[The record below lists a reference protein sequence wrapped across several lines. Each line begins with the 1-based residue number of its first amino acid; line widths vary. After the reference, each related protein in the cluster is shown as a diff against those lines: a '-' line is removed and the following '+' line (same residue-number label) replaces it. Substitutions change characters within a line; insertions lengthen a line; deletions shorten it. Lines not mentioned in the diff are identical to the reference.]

1 MPLYPIQTF
10 GMGVSVFCFFCSIKQ
25 INSRI
30 GSDIM
35 EDKNISEEN
44 HYDNFKKIAE
54 DTDLWNTFVYIKGKE
69 DSSYGS

>member
-1 MPLYPIQTF
+1 
-10 GMGVSVFCFFCSIKQ
+10 
-25 INSRI
+25 
-30 GSDIM
+30 M